1 MELVP
6 YLDQIIPPLVEAFR
20 KYQKNNLRIL
30 YDAIGTLADN
40 VGHFLNDPK
49 YVQVRPP
56 LRNCCVRRRVAI
68 RRSNE
73 RVQLSHAVFPSI
85 L

>member
-6 YLDQIIPPLVEAFR
+6 YLDQIIYHLVEAFR

-40 VGHFLNDPK
+40 VGHYLNQEE
-49 YVQVRPP
+49 YVRVCL
-56 LRNCCVRRRVAI
+56 LRTTG
-68 RRSNE
+68 
-73 RVQLSHAVFPSI
+73 
-85 L
+85 

>member
-40 VGHFLNDPK
+40 VGHYLNDPK
-49 YVQVRPP
+49 YVQVGPQP
-56 LRNCCVRRRVAI
+56 VAYE
-68 RRSNE
+68 S
-73 RVQLSHAVFPSI
+73 VASHSRTSFYD

>member
-40 VGHFLNDPK
+40 VGHYLNEPK
-49 YVQVRPP
+49 YVQV
-56 LRNCCVRRRVAI
+56 NFG
-68 RRSNE
+68 RSF
-73 RVQLSHAVFPSI
+73 VQ
-85 L
+85 